1 MADVVV
7 VATMKAGEGNAD
19 TVLEAIKEVAGE
31 THAEEGCI
39 TYAVHQGAHDPNTLV
54 LVERWRSQE
63 DLDAHFRQ
71 PYVMALGEQPSLLA
85 EPPEIH
91 FLRVVPAGHAEKGV
105 L

>member
-1 MADVVV
+1 MAEVVV
-7 VATMKAGEGNAD
+7 VATMKAAEGNVD
-19 TVLEAIKEVAGE
+19 VVLGAIKSVAAE

-63 DLDAHFRQ
+63 DLDAHFRE
-71 PYVMALGEQPSLLA
+71 PYVAALGGRASLLA
-85 EPPEIH
+85 EPPQVH
-91 FLRVVPAGHAEKGV
+91 FLGAVPAGDEEKGR

>member
-1 MADVVV
+1 MAEVVV
-7 VATMKAGEGNAD
+7 VATMKAGEGNVD
-19 TVLEAIKEVAGE
+19 TVLEAIKEVAAE

-39 TYAVHQGAHDPNTLV
+39 TYAVHQGAQDPNTVV

-71 PYVMALGEQPSLLA
+71 AYVAALGEQASLLA
-85 EPPEIH
+85 EPPQVH
-91 FLRVVPAGHAEKGV
+91 FLGAVPAGQAEKGR